1 MVPQPKCKA
10 NRSRSYNRTIDY
22 KIFIHRFTE
31 FIFRLAEELDETKK
45 RFDETLVMVETMK
58 DTSKHKNET
67 SREDEEE
74 EGDLRDK
81 LTKAE
86 KDVKVQSYPQRT
98 RLQRRQY
105 GIYTVCFLFS
115 FFVKSLNKP

>member
-1 MVPQPKCKA
+1 
-10 NRSRSYNRTIDY
+10 
-22 KIFIHRFTE
+22 
-31 FIFRLAEELDETKK
+31 
-45 RFDETLVMVETMK
+45 MVETMK

-105 GIYTVCFLFS
+105 GIDTVFPFFFLC
-115 FFVKSLNKP
+115 